1 MNAQLRQVACISL
14 LALAVVVTAIACIYA
29 RHESRKQFT
38 HLQSLITDRDN
49 LEAEWGKLKIE
60 QSTWSTHGR
69 VEQLAREKMQM
80 LNPVQKDVTVVRE

>member
-1 MNAQLRQVACISL
+1 MNTQLRQVGWISL

-38 HLQSLITDRDN
+38 HLQSLIGDRDN
-49 LEAEWGKLKIE
+49 LEVEWGKLKIE

-69 VEQLAREKMQM
+69 VEQLAREKMLM
-80 LNPVQKDVTVVRE
+80 LNPIQADVTVVQQ